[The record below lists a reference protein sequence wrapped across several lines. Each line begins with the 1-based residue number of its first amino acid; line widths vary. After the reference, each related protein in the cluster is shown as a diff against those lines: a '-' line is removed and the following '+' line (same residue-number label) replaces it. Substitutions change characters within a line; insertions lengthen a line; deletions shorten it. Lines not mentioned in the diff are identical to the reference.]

1 MAIRSGIG
9 AQLGLAAE
17 TTYGTYAAPTRTLEF
32 TSEGLVPNR
41 ERIESSGIRKGSTVR
56 RKARW
61 ADNRKGGGGPLA
73 FELANKGFG
82 LPLKHAMGAVST
94 TTPAGSTN
102 ARRHRFTFGDLDDLS
117 LTIQKGIPEADT
129 GTIRPYA
136 FLGCVVTEWEMGVDV
151 DGLVT
156 FGMSVDAQEMD
167 DVSSLAVAAF
177 PANDKLF
184 SYQQTAITVDGG
196 AVLPTALSLN
206 VSHGLATSR
215 YFVRNSPLKKRPV
228 IADMR
233 DVRGSLTL
241 EFDTD
246 VQVQRF
252 LDAAPGAEVP
262 IVVTV
267 AGDLIDGTAYYGVVA
282 TMPACRFDDSF
293 PVVGGT
299 DIITVTAPF
308 VVLDDSTNP
317 PLTLDYFTT
326 DVAP

>member
-1 MAIRSGIG
+1 MAIRSGLG

-17 TTYGTYAAPTRTLEF
+17 STYGTYAAPTRTLEF
-32 TSEGLVPNR
+32 TSEGLVVNR
-41 ERIESSGIRKGSTVR
+41 ERIESNGLRKGSTVR
-56 RKARW
+56 RKGRW
-61 ADNRKGGGGPLA
+61 ADNRKGGGGPLS

-82 LPLKHAMGAVST
+82 LPLKHAMGAVAT
-94 TTPAGSTN
+94 TTPVGSTI

-117 LTIQKGIPEADT
+117 LTIQKGVPEADT
-129 GTIRPYA
+129 GTVRPYS

-156 FGMSVDAQEMD
+156 FGMTVDAQEMD
-167 DVSSLAVAAF
+167 DTQALAVAAF
-177 PANDKLF
+177 PANDTLF

-206 VSHGLATSR
+206 VGHGLATGR
-215 YFVRNSPLKKRPV
+215 YFVRNSPLKKRPI

-267 AGDLIDGTAYYGVVA
+267 AGSIIDGTTPYGLTA
-282 TMPACRFDDSF
+282 TMQACRFDDSF
-293 PVVGGT
+293 PVVGGP

-308 VVLDDSTNP
+308 EVRDDSTNP
-317 PLTLDYFTT
+317 PLIVDYFTT

>member
-1 MAIRSGIG
+1 MAIRSGLG

-17 TTYGTYAAPTRTLEF
+17 TTYGTYVAPTRTLEF
-32 TSEGLVPNR
+32 TSEGLTVQR
-41 ERIESSGIRKGSTVR
+41 ERIESSGLRKGSTVR
-56 RKARW
+56 RNARW

-82 LPLKHAMGAVST
+82 LPLKHAMGAVTT
-94 TTPAGSTN
+94 TTPGGSTL
-102 ARRHRFTFGDLDDLS
+102 ARRHRFTLGDLDNLS
-117 LTIQKGIPEADT
+117 LTIQKGIPEVET
-129 GTIRPYA
+129 GTVRAYS

-156 FGMSVDAQEMD
+156 FGMTVDAQEMD
-167 DVSSLAVAAF
+167 DAQTLAVAAF
-177 PANDKLF
+177 PANDELF

-196 AVLPTALSLN
+196 AVLPTALALN
-206 VSHGLATSR
+206 VGHGLNTGR
-215 YFVRNSPLKKRPV
+215 YYVRNSPLKRRPV

-241 EFDTD
+241 EFGTD

-267 AGDLIDGTAYYGVVA
+267 AGDLIDGTTNYGLTA
-282 TMPACRFDDSF
+282 TMAKCRFDDGF
-293 PVVGGT
+293 PTVSGP

-317 PLTLDYFTT
+317 PLQVDYFTT
-326 DVAP
+326 DTAP